1 MLALTVLAPSPAR
14 AQSDGDSI
22 SRLTGPLENVPE
34 LFFDARSSSFTRDG
48 KQQIFEGDVIALGS
62 GNVISAD
69 RILFDQAAG
78 TIEADGHIVIIS
90 NRQVFT
96 GERLRFFV
104 SSGDFRLESA
114 VMMVNDPDQA
124 GQISR
129 SILGFSQA
137 EIDFEMARQSRLRI
151 IRGARARLRESSRVA
166 AAAGESLSEDLIDR
180 YALLLEQEDLV
191 RAQENPALAR
201 LGNDRR
207 LVYQRRRLYWEKNR
221 EDLFRKFGGSG
232 ASAAYFRMGGQ
243 TIERKGGND
252 FTLQDALFTSCR
264 CDPGEDPA
272 WAIRAQRSEAQV
284 GGYADFKNAVIEIGG
299 VPVFYLPYFRVP
311 VKDSRQ
317 SGFLLPV
324 FSHDP
329 VSGTVFSQPVYFDF
343 GPSADMTVA
352 TEFFEQRGTRLSLEA
367 RQQSRV
373 SEGWSLNLEGMRDQM
388 WLQDIRRRQM
398 LSGVFTRGLAGARRQ
413 SGVSLFGM
421 SNGSSVEPV
430 ADQNALVE
438 RLSSPDYWNSV
449 NEDCLAVDPAR
460 QAACDA
466 DLRRQLAAPSN
477 LWRGSANWQGLKFL
491 TPRFSVMTSG
501 SIQTD
506 HRYDYDLYLPDDFQ
520 AAVLGGRVYP
530 AFHHSGFMAHYD
542 ARDFYAGAGSL
553 FADNIRSSGHFDGEQ
568 IPLALSAQSRLFRL
582 TPDDETRFPMYG
594 NVRYRHLEI
603 RDYGTPDSFAGSSIE
618 SLGDGRWQSLDLR
631 LLAPVSS
638 RSAVKVDQFVDA
650 ETRLIS
656 ASAYEDRS
664 TSESSWRLGVRFQLP
679 LDGLAD
685 VTSVLPATDSPLS
698 DSRRFLQHLMNWS
711 VTFATRPVVV
721 RDGPYGSEAL
731 PNGGGVPTYFQSD
744 RSEPRIDST
753 DMDLPEEDQFRVYQT
768 VGLSTS
774 HRWRLFTRGW
784 RMIPADLIEADRAVR
799 PDGSSQPAARSGKDM
814 QDLARRELLFALDRP
829 LKGHDDMFGSDG
841 SKRFFNRYA
850 IEDNA
855 YSELLTINSGI
866 TYDFRKASERTRL
879 GELSRESRPWSEPF
893 LDLGTQVGDWG
904 LSSSSSYNIYDR
916 TSTRVKVN
924 VNPPSVLRTS
934 TSFAYSQDKEVD
946 IGADGVA
953 SYRLVSTRTAN
964 IATTIVPWFNIFAS
978 LARRTKDNAAVVESY
993 ETRLGVSF
1001 EAPSACWGVRLLRTK
1016 EFDVPEE
1023 NAVYLLQLAVT
1034 FMGQSRALPNMAGA
1048 VMSRI

>member
-1 MLALTVLAPSPAR
+1 MILIPRTAR
-14 AQSDGDSI
+14 AQSEGDSI
-22 SRLTGPLENVPE
+22 SRFTGPFDNVPE

-104 SSGDFRLESA
+104 SSGDFKLESA
-114 VMMVNDPDQA
+114 VMTVNDPDQA
-124 GQISR
+124 SQISR

-137 EIDFEMARQSRLRI
+137 EIDFEMARQNRLKV
-151 IRGARARLRESSRVA
+151 IRDSRARLRESSRVA
-166 AAAGESLSEDLIDR
+166 AAAGERLSDDLVDR

-207 LVYQRRRLYWEKNR
+207 MVYQRRRLYWEKNR

-252 FTLQDALFTSCR
+252 FTMQDALFTSCR

-367 RQQSRV
+367 RQQSRI
-373 SEGWSLNLEGMRDQM
+373 SEGWSLNLEGMRDQI
-388 WLQDIRRRQM
+388 WLRDIRRRQM
-398 LSGVFTRGLAGARRQ
+398 LSGVFTRGLALARRQ
-413 SGVSLFGM
+413 SGASLL
-421 SNGSSVEPV
+421 SKTAGSSVEPV

-449 NEDCLAVDPAR
+449 NEDCLSADPAR
-460 QAACDA
+460 QAACDT

-491 TPRFSVMTSG
+491 SPRLSVMTSG

-520 AAVLGGRVYP
+520 SAVLRGRAYP

-542 ARDFYAGAGSL
+542 TRDFYAGAGSL
-553 FADNIRSSGHFDGEQ
+553 FADNIRSAGHFDGEQ
-568 IPLALSAQSRLFRL
+568 MPFAFSAQSRLFRL
-582 TPDDETRFPMYG
+582 TPDDETRFPVYG
-594 NVRYRHLEI
+594 NLRYRHLEI
-603 RDYGTPDSFAGSSIE
+603 RDFGPPDSFAGSTIE

-650 ETRLIS
+650 ETRLVS
-656 ASAYEDRS
+656 ASAYQDRP
-664 TSESSWRLGVRFQLP
+664 TNESSWRLGVRFQLP

-685 VTSVLPATDSPLS
+685 VTSVLPAADSPLS

-711 VTFATRPVVV
+711 VTFAARPVVV

-731 PNGGGVPTYFQSD
+731 SDGGVPTYFQSD
-744 RSEPRIDST
+744 RSEPRTDST
-753 DMDLPEEDQFRVYQT
+753 DMDLPEEDQFRAYQT

-784 RMIPADLIEADRAVR
+784 RMVPADLIEADRSTRADIAS
-799 PDGSSQPAARSGKDM
+799 PPAQRSGKDL

-829 LKGHDDMFGSDG
+829 LKGYDDMFGADG

-850 IEDNA
+850 LEDNA
-855 YSELLTINSGI
+855 YNELLSLNAGI
-866 TYDFRKASERTRL
+866 TYDFRKARERDRL
-879 GELSRESRPWSEPF
+879 GELNRESRPWSEPY
-893 LDLGTQVGDWG
+893 LDLSTQVGEWG
-904 LSSSSSYNIYDR
+904 LSSSSSYNIYDNV
-916 TSTRVKVN
+916 STRVKIN
-924 VNPPSVLRTS
+924 VNPPSVLKTS

-946 IGADGVA
+946 IDAEGVA
-953 SYRLVSTRTAN
+953 SYRLVTTRTAN
-964 IATTIVPWFNIFAS
+964 VATSVVPWFNVFAS
-978 LARRTKDNAAVVESY
+978 LARRTKDNAAIVESY
-993 ETRLGVSF
+993 ETRLGASF

-1048 VMSRI
+1048 VMSRL